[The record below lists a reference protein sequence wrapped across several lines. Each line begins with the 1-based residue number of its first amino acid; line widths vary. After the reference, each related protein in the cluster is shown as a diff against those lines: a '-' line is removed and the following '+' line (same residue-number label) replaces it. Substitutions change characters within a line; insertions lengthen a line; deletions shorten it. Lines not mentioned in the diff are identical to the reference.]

1 MLNEFW
7 SKIKSGSDI
16 RGIAT
21 GDVLDEN
28 LELDNEIVRKIS
40 LAFATWIIKTSN
52 LSCTSITV
60 AIGHDSRISS
70 SRIKNVMINA
80 LRSVGISIY
89 DCGLT
94 STPAMFMSTYV
105 LDCIA
110 SVQITA
116 SHHPFNRNG
125 FKFFTS
131 KGGFS
136 ESDIDEILT
145 FAQDEDFPPLE
156 KLGSVRNIDLMN
168 YYSEKL
174 LNIIKDGVNNYKNL
188 KDSKILK
195 DFKIVVDAGNGA
207 GGFFVKKV
215 LDVLGADTSAS
226 QYLEPNGMFPNHTP
240 NPEDPKAMQSI
251 VRAVKE
257 SGADLGI
264 IFDTD
269 VDRVAF
275 VGKSGKEISKNKLIA
290 LASTIA
296 LKGNSDGVIVTDSVT
311 SDYTKKFIENLGGKQ
326 LRYKRGYHN
335 VISMAK
341 KLNAKG
347 VFSPLAI
354 ESSGHAA
361 FKENDFVDDGAYFA
375 AKIIVEMVNAKENG
389 KNLEDLISNL
399 VDAKESVSFRVK
411 VDDENSGKI
420 LNDFKNYMRS
430 NKFFQVD
437 NENIEGIRV
446 NNESKHQKGWIL
458 IRKSIHDPVLI
469 IYAESYVDNGT
480 KSLIGTVHSFL
491 SKYKF
496 LNLDEIKNFLAKNR
510 NKL

>member
-16 RGIAT
+16 RGVAT
-21 GDVLDEN
+21 EDIPDES
-28 LELDNEIVRKIS
+28 LELDNETVEKIS
-40 LAFATWIIKTSN
+40 LAFATWIIKTFA
-52 LSCTSITV
+52 LSCSAITV

-80 LRSVGISIY
+80 LRSVGVSVY

-94 STPAMFMSTYV
+94 STPAMFMSTSV
-105 LDCIA
+105 LDCVA

-125 FKFFTS
+125 FKFFTLQ
-131 KGGFS
+131 GGFS
-136 ESDIDEILT
+136 EANIEEILT
-145 FAQDEDFPPLE
+145 FAQNEDFPPLK
-156 KLGSVRNIDLMN
+156 KLGSVRNINLMN

-174 LNIIKDGVNNYKNL
+174 LNVIKSGIKRDENL
-188 KDSKILK
+188 KDSEILK
-195 DFKIVVDAGNGA
+195 SFKIVVDAGNGA
-207 GGFFVKKV
+207 GGFFVQKV
-215 LDVLGADTSAS
+215 LNALGADTSAS
-226 QYLEPNGMFPNHTP
+226 RYLEPDGMFPNHTP

-251 VRAVKE
+251 IEAVNQF
-257 SGADLGI
+257 GADLGI

-296 LKGNSDGVIVTDSVT
+296 LRGDSDGVIVTDSVT
-311 SDYTKKFIENLGGKQ
+311 SDYLKKFIENLGGTQ
-326 LRYKRGYHN
+326 FRYKRGYHN

-341 KLNAKG
+341 KLGEKG
-347 VFSPLAI
+347 LYCPLAI

-375 AKIIVEMVNAKENG
+375 AKIIVEMVNAKQEG

-399 VDAKESVSFRVK
+399 VDAKESISFRIK
-411 VDDENSGKI
+411 VGDEISEKI
-420 LNDFKNYMRS
+420 LNDFRNYMRS
-430 NKFFQVD
+430 NKLFEID
-437 NENIEGIRV
+437 DENIEGIRV
-446 NNESKHQKGWIL
+446 NNKSKHQKGWIL
-458 IRKSIHDPVLI
+458 VRKSIHDPVLI
-469 IYAESYVDNGT
+469 VYAESYVTNGA
-480 KSLIGTVHSFL
+480 KALIGTVHSFL
-491 SKYKF
+491 KKYKF
-496 LNLDEIKNFLAKNR
+496 LNLDEIERFLVKNR
-510 NKL
+510 NR